1 MEYTLDI
8 NKIRPYHLIFKLPIK
23 NQNSKYNHY
32 YKLLYSD
39 SNIHLKYILVKI
51 CFQQSYV
58 ENNDMF
64 YKMKVSKKDPF
75 FNKIKTLEYTILNSL
90 NKSVNKKIVYGCYL
104 DIISRDMLF
113 QSQYSTNYQDMYL
126 KISGV
131 WEDNEHIGLVYKFYY
146 MMSTE
151 KYSNIIC

>member
-1 MEYTLDI
+1 
-8 NKIRPYHLIFKLPIK
+8 
-23 NQNSKYNHY
+23 
-32 YKLLYSD
+32 
-39 SNIHLKYILVKI
+39 
-51 CFQQSYV
+51 V

-90 NKSVNKKIVYGCYL
+90 NKSINKKIVYGCYL

-151 KYSNIIC
+151 KYSNMIC

>member
-1 MEYTLDI
+1 M
-8 NKIRPYHLIFKLPIK
+8 PIK

-39 SNIHLKYILVKI
+39 YNIHLKYILVKI

-90 NKSVNKKIVYGCYL
+90 NKSINKKIVYGCYL

-151 KYSNIIC
+151 KYSNIICWISINKKLRNMNI